1 MARAVRSNNRID
13 LILLLVC
20 AFVALIAR
28 ALPDTMRE
36 PTATGLRRTFLSPMV
51 MLQEW
56 AESSRRSM
64 SLAPARI
71 AVRDSVSLRAMTATG
86 LEEENDRL
94 RKLIGFGA
102 RLKWGFVPAEALH
115 GRGIRDE
122 SNVILS
128 AGSNA
133 GVERLS
139 PVVAPEGLVGVVD
152 AVDPTMSHAMLWT
165 NPDFRVSA
173 MSADTTVPSFGIVQA
188 HLASATGGY
197 LLELHGVPFRANLKP
212 GALIVSSGL
221 GGVWP
226 RGIPVGTVLSEIKTS
241 EGWARTYLLRPA
253 VFPAD
258 VYNVMILRP
267 ERVAKGFEGV
277 WPSVAAADAA
287 AQRIVIAGDSAVKQ
301 AALAEA
307 AARRA
312 VMDSAAAAA
321 AATQPLRDST
331 GAIIPRPVPRPRPP
345 VRRDTMGAVIPPADT
360 GVRTAT
366 PPPPRP
372 AREYI
377 PGLIRVNRD
386 TSRRDTIPNPGVSR

>member
-20 AFVALIAR
+20 AVIALIAR
-28 ALPDTMRE
+28 ALPDTMRD
-36 PTATGLRRTFLSPMV
+36 PVATGLRRTFLSPMV

-56 AESSRRSM
+56 AETSRHSM
-64 SLAPARI
+64 SLAPART
-71 AVRDSVSLRAMTATG
+71 AARDSIALKAMTAAS
-86 LEEENDRL
+86 LEAENERL
-94 RKLIGFGA
+94 RQLIGLGA

-128 AGSNA
+128 AGSRA
-133 GVERLS
+133 GIGRLS

-173 MSADTTVPSFGIVQA
+173 MSADAAAFGIVQA

-197 LLELHGVPFRANLKP
+197 LLEMRGVPFRATLKP

-258 VYNVMILRP
+258 VYNVMVLRP
-267 ERVAKGFEGV
+267 ERVAKGFDGV

-287 AQRIVIAGDSAVKQ
+287 AQRIVVAGDSAVKQ

-312 VMDSAAAAA
+312 VMDSV
-321 AATQPLRDST
+321 AATQSPLRDST
-331 GAIIPRPVPRPRPP
+331 GAIIPRPRPRP
-345 VRRDTMGAVIPPADT
+345 VVRDTAAGFIRAADST
-360 GVRTAT
+360 VRVTAPSRQT
-366 PPPPRP
+366 DSAPK
-372 AREYI
+372 
-377 PGLIRVNRD
+377 LIRVNRD
-386 TSRRDTIPNPGVSR
+386 TARKDTIPNRQPQGVPR

>member
-1 MARAVRSNNRID
+1 LARAVRSNNRTD
-13 LILLLVC
+13 LILLLAC
-20 AFVALIAR
+20 ALVALLAR
-28 ALPDTMRE
+28 ALPDTMRD
-36 PTATGLRRTFLSPMV
+36 PTAMALRRTFLSPMV

-71 AVRDSVSLRAMTATG
+71 ATRDSVSMKAMTAAS
-86 LEEENDRL
+86 LEAENERL
-94 RKLIGFGA
+94 RQLIGLGT

-128 AGSNA
+128 AGSRA
-133 GVERLS
+133 GIDRFS

-173 MSADTTVPSFGIVQA
+173 MSADAAAFGIVQA

-197 LLELHGVPFRANLKP
+197 LLELRGVPFRATLKP

-241 EGWARTYLLRPA
+241 EAWARTYLLRPA

-267 ERVAKGFEGV
+267 ERVAKGFDGV
-277 WPSVAAADAA
+277 WPSVAAADSA
-287 AQRIVIAGDSAVKQ
+287 AQRIVVAGDSAVKQ

-307 AARRA
+307 AARKA
-312 VMDSAAAAA
+312 VMDSVAAA
-321 AATQPLRDST
+321 QPPLRDST

-345 VRRDTMGAVIPPADT
+345 VARDTTTRVIRTDST
-360 GVRTAT
+360 GRTVS
-366 PPPPRP
+366 PPPQRPRDST
-372 AREYI
+372 

-386 TSRRDTIPNPGVSR
+386 STRRDTIPNNNPQGAIR